1 MTNPPID
8 LAKAWTHHVGEVL
21 ADRDPHRISGSDL
34 HGCDY
39 AFWTRYNGEVQL
51 PYDGSSFSAFERG
64 HAYET
69 RCFDAV
75 HAYLLSRSPVNLN
88 VTRWESTPLVHDGIE
103 GHPDLLL
110 RDADGTIIATID
122 PTTTA
127 SKFTEWKYG
136 HALKSAFYAMAL
148 GCDTFCEWVFSIGF
162 GGNILAQE
170 AHWFSLGDIPFAS
183 TGLTWRDL
191 VELSSAHVKAVS
203 SLSDAPNPP
212 MPPIDPTDGTQEA
225 WRCGKP
231 GSGKSY
237 CRALCPRNA
246 QYQKL
251 TA

>member
-1 MTNPPID
+1 MTQPPVD
-8 LAKAWTHHVGEVL
+8 LSKAWTHHVGVVL
-21 ADRDPHRISGSDL
+21 EDRDPHRISASDL
-34 HGCDY
+34 HTCDY
-39 AFWTRYNGEVQL
+39 AFWTRYNGELQL
-51 PYDGSSFSAFERG
+51 PYGNDSFSAFERG

-69 RCFDAV
+69 RCYDAV
-75 HAYLLSRSPVNLN
+75 RGWLIAAEGGWTVERGG
-88 VTRWESTPLVHDGIE
+88 LVEEEGIE
-103 GHPDLLL
+103 GHPDLLV
-110 RDADGTIIATID
+110 RDHVGDLVAVID

-148 GCDTFCEWVFSIGF
+148 GTDTFCEWVFSIGF

-170 AHWFSLGDIPFAS
+170 AHWFTLDDVPFES

-191 VELSSAHVKAVS
+191 VELSSAHIKAVS
-203 SLSDAPNPP
+203 SLSEAPE
-212 MPPIDPTDGTQEA
+212 PPIPPVDPQTGEQEA

-237 CRALCPRNA
+237 CRAVCPRNA

-251 TA
+251 IA